1 MFFKSLNI
9 DQINETYGIS
19 DPWDYVTTFEK
30 VMANYCGYKYAVA
43 CDSNTNAIKLCLE
56 YLKIKNET
64 IIIPANTYVS
74 VPNQIINSGNEVK
87 FENIEWYGEYELG
100 STGIIDSACKV
111 EHSKTS
117 LDKQYKILSFHHRKI
132 INIGRGGM
140 ILTNDHFFCTW
151 ARPMIYDGRNKRV
164 HYDEDDFVCH
174 GWHMYMTPEE
184 AKRGLE
190 LLHGGVLKKHT
201 MISGDHTTYKD
212 LRLQRLFTHNKHKV
226 KILNEW
232 NYGYYYNNI
241 GKIIETSEENFFEL
255 ILPQEYALYDG
266 YEKKYIELD
275 ELLRREE
282 KTLIYYSGVDFRH
295 KLTTPLTNIKIVY
308 WDSID
313 FFINLYNLKTI
324 NLIKSQEKSYSKHFS
339 IMTYLKNGR
348 SWRLKVADSFFNKLL
363 DKHTST
369 CLRIDQSIVDKVP
382 DLLNKDPK
390 DIVWDFKID
399 RPYESDLTDNFD
411 TQILPKE
418 YMYGALDIVLET
430 ITYDFFVTEKTIRP
444 ILTEKP
450 FVVFSCKGF
459 HRKMKDYGFEMF
471 EELIDY
477 SFDDIE
483 DDDTRF
489 EMLFEQL
496 LKIKDTFTPK
506 EIDEKTSEKTKLNY
520 ELFLKIN
527 DGLKICK
534 EVPNYVYKRDIKK

>member
-1 MFFKSLNI
+1 M
-9 DQINETYGIS
+9 Q
-19 DPWDYVTTFEK
+19 
-30 VMANYCGYKYAVA
+30 
-43 CDSNTNAIKLCLE
+43 
-56 YLKIKNET
+56 
-64 IIIPANTYVS
+64 
-74 VPNQIINSGNEVK
+74 
-87 FENIEWYGEYELG
+87 
-100 STGIIDSACKV
+100 
-111 EHSKTS
+111 
-117 LDKQYKILSFHHRKI
+117 
-132 INIGRGGM
+132 
-140 ILTNDHFFCTW
+140 
-151 ARPMIYDGRNKRV
+151 
-164 HYDEDDFVCH
+164 
-174 GWHMYMTPEE
+174 
-184 AKRGLE
+184 
-190 LLHGGVLKKHT
+190 
-201 MISGDHTTYKD
+201 
-212 LRLQRLFTHNKHKV
+212 
-226 KILNEW
+226 
-232 NYGYYYNNI
+232 
-241 GKIIETSEENFFEL
+241 
-255 ILPQEYALYDG
+255 
-266 YEKKYIELD
+266 KKYIELD